1 MSSLPLAT
9 RAENFAPIEGL
20 AAHLAEPVTTHPPFE
35 EWYKKTVVPLREQD
49 TVFWRELHEVW
60 QLIALFLKGKQILV
74 RGPRSG
80 WIPVAMSQSTT
91 APMRQQNKLS
101 FYSQSLLAKFVQS
114 KTDLMAEAGDDLD
127 ESVAAAKAAEIII
140 NYYEREIYKARFRQH
155 EGLCGQAFGTCAR
168 YFYYDKDAG
177 GHSTKPKIAK
187 ELIRLSEDVA
197 YCAEPECGYAGSPE
211 EFGIRPETTEGDDG
225 GVIAEIGATAGN
237 GAIPV
242 PVRDSDLRRGGIG
255 AQAGGSGETLQG
267 SAAPGLGGDGAAS
280 LDYDQ
285 DAAPV
290 CPQCGSSNV
299 LQQPGESAEV
309 ERVVG
314 QEEFKLGDILGLSVP
329 YVELRHDVDRTL
341 EESEYVVW
349 TRRFRKETLQQK
361 FQGLKFGSVEDE
373 DEDTGTRAEEN
384 VRRAVGGSASYWN
397 RGGYGS
403 QTSRDKYADL
413 IQWWLSPCLYSDY
426 VFPVD
431 TKTVTG
437 QVIPAG
443 TKAAEMFPD
452 GMYICTVSG
461 VGQPLEIVNEAAKDH
476 WVTYPYHLQLFTG
489 IGQGIDDAIEMQ
501 RQWNNILSLVYTQIR
516 TAAIPGWI
524 YDKSVLAP
532 DDARNLGQPQN
543 NVPAD
548 LRIHEGRSL
557 RDLIH
562 KLEPG
567 QIPAHIPWYIGQ
579 LDSNMQTSM
588 GALANQGLP
597 GADSATATGSRIFQ
611 AEQQGF
617 QAPWTDLK
625 AEADVRSGYIFIE
638 LFKKHC
644 PDPRFFPFKGKRG
657 AAGGVWLSAEKLA
670 NGKIVVTYR
679 PGSYLPETKF
689 DKQES
694 LAKALQFF
702 GGPQGLVMAQQ
713 LIPDFVAEA
722 EIALN
727 IPLTA
732 DQHDIHAIRC
742 RERLQQLQELEPLG
756 QQMLH
761 MAQMMPPQMELDP
774 MTGMATPVDPNI
786 VIAQMMISQLQ
797 PPPCI
802 EEPGHLINLRYY
814 RNWFLDD
821 EAKEA
826 SPLYRACVQQL
837 VKMEAEFAAEEKILT
852 GAMDDPMGAMQAQQ
866 GAAQQQADGQ
876 RKDEQ
881 HGSKMKT
888 DQQKRDESAN
898 ANLKPGGG
906 QQKARPA
913 MAGV

>member
-20 AAHLAEPVTTHPPFE
+20 AAHLAEPVTTCPPFE

-80 WIPVAMSQSTT
+80 WIPVPMSQSTT

-114 KTDLMAEAGDDLD
+114 KTDLLTEAGDDLD

-187 ELIRLSEDVA
+187 ELIQLSDDIA
-197 YCAEPECGYAGSPE
+197 YCAEPECGYAGKPE
-211 EFGIRPETTEGDDG
+211 EFGIAGDMGLDTAIAG
-225 GVIAEIGATAGN
+225 DSGVLPDAG
-237 GAIPV
+237 
-242 PVRDSDLRRGGIG
+242 
-255 AQAGGSGETLQG
+255 
-267 SAAPGLGGDGAAS
+267 AS
-280 LDYDQ
+280 LPTEQVGRPPSLQ
-285 DAAPV
+285 DENQQEGQRGSYPDSGNPDSSPA
-290 CPQCGSSNV
+290 CPQCGSPNV

-314 QEEFKLGDILGLSVP
+314 QEEFTLGGILGLSVP

-413 IQWWLSPCLYSDY
+413 IQWWLSPCLYSTY

-461 VGQPLEIVNEAAKDH
+461 IGQPLEIVNEAAKDH

-516 TAAIPGWI
+516 TAAIPGWL

-557 RDLIH
+557 GDLIH

-567 QIPAHIPWYIGQ
+567 QIPQHIPWYIGQ

-713 LIPDFVAEA
+713 MIPDFVAEA

-756 QQMLH
+756 QQMLQ
-761 MAQMMPPQMELDP
+761 MAQIMPPQVEVDP
-774 MTGMATPVDPNI
+774 MTGMATPVDPN
-786 VIAQMMISQLQ
+786 VAVAQMMIAQMQ

-837 VKMEAEFAAEEKILT
+837 VKMEAEFAAEEKMLT
-852 GAMDDPMGAMQAQQ
+852 GAMEDPMGAMQAQQ

-898 ANLKPGGG
+898 SNLKPGAGK
-906 QQKARPA
+906 KAQPA

>member
-1 MSSLPLAT
+1 LSSLPLAT

-20 AAHLAEPVTTHPPFE
+20 AAHLAEPVTTCPPFE

-114 KTDLMAEAGDDLD
+114 KTDLLTEAGDDMD
-127 ESVAAAKAAEIII
+127 QSVAAAKAAEIII

-177 GHSTKPKIAK
+177 GHSTKPTIAK
-187 ELIRLSEDVA
+187 ELIQLSEDVA

-211 EFGIRPETTEGDDG
+211 EFGVDGDAQEVGGEMAGLGQGSGHEGTDGILPEPAMADIPSAGDDG
-225 GVIAEIGATAGN
+225 
-237 GAIPV
+237 
-242 PVRDSDLRRGGIG
+242 SD
-255 AQAGGSGETLQG
+255 
-267 SAAPGLGGDGAAS
+267 APNPFPA
-280 LDYDQ
+280 
-285 DAAPV
+285 

-314 QEEFKLGDILGLSVP
+314 QEEFKLGGILGLSVP

-413 IQWWLSPCLYSDY
+413 IQWWLSPCLYSTY

-461 VGQPLEIVNEAAKDH
+461 IGQPLEIVNEAAKDH

-516 TAAIPGWI
+516 TAAIPGWL

-597 GADSATATGSRIFQ
+597 GADSSTATGSRIFQ

-713 LIPDFVAEA
+713 MIPDFVAEA

-756 QQMLH
+756 QQMLQ
-761 MAQMMPPQMELDP
+761 MAQMMPPQVEVDP
-774 MTGMATPVDPNI
+774 MTRMATPVDPN
-786 VIAQMMISQLQ
+786 VVVAQMMIAQMQ

-837 VKMEAEFAAEEKILT
+837 VKMEAEFAAEEKMLT
-852 GAMDDPMGAMQAQQ
+852 GAMEDPMGAMQAQQ
-866 GAAQQQADGQ
+866 GAQQQQADGQ

-888 DQQKRDESAN
+888 DQQKRDDSAA
-898 ANLKPGGG
+898 ANLKPGG